1 MIPRLTVPLTSER
14 FWAIWNL
21 IQRLLTGRECI
32 DAATAAL
39 VIPVGTVQVANS
51 RYQHKRTFG
60 GCNV

>member
-1 MIPRLTVPLTSER
+1 MIPRLTVQLTCER
-14 FWAIWNL
+14 FWAICNL
-21 IQRLLTGRECI
+21 IQRLLTGRGCT

-39 VIPVGTVQVANS
+39 VIPVDTVQVANS